1 MQTDGV
7 YTAEIRQSQRPH
19 QQNGFQYAIVV
30 PTPTGTVHG
39 RFDNFRLCLAAR
51 QFAYR
56 NVFHQ
61 WYGGKCAEALKK
73 VARKIK
79 TLVPACDTGNAA
91 AQIDCEF
98 NHSVHQGFVVETQ
111 SKVPPAGIA
120 WEQPVEVGWQNTIGV
135 KKQ

>member
-39 RFDNFRLCLAAR
+39 RFDDFRPRLAAR

-61 WYGGKCAEALKK
+61 WYGGKCAEASKK

-79 TLVPACDTGNAA
+79 ALVSARDAGNAA

-98 NHSVHQGFVVETQ
+98 NHAVHESLVVETQ
-111 SKVPPAGIA
+111 SKVSPAGIA
-120 WEQPVEVGWQNTIGV
+120 WKQPIEVGWQDAISV
-135 KKQ
+135 